1 MFVANLTP
9 KTAMMAGVIPFVP
22 LDILKLVLAII
33 VGTKLQSKLIQTN
46 ILRD

>member
-1 MFVANLTP
+1 
-9 KTAMMAGVIPFVP
+9 MAGVIPFVP

-33 VGTKLQSKLIQTN
+33 VGTNIQSKLVKMN